1 MRLVAVAVGF
11 RSFFEIVIVVNRRRR
26 HIEAKQRHE
35 HQSKTQYVKILKP
48 TGRTTFPLETE

>member
-1 MRLVAVAVGF
+1 MRFVAVAVGF
-11 RSFFEIVIVVNRRRR
+11 GGFFEIVIVVNRRRR

-48 TGRTTFPLETE
+48 VQGVQRSH